1 MVLIKKIFSL
11 VLLYIGYVYLLTIP
25 LLIESDLG
33 YMYVS
38 LLWASIFLFLGGYSW
53 RYLIRTYP
61 FKKPEYRPKYQNIV
75 LISVGI
81 ILVII
86 GLYSIFPILTGIDR
100 GLTIGH
106 LIQMAMNGVAVT
118 YIGYNV
124 FRLGKRTNS
133 LH

>member
-11 VLLYIGYVYLLTIP
+11 VLLSFGYVYLLTIP

-61 FKKPEYRPKYQNIV
+61 FKKPEYRQRYQNIV

-100 GLTIGH
+100 GLSTGH
-106 LIQMAMNGVAVT
+106 LIQMAMNGVAFT
-118 YIGYNV
+118 YIGYNI
-124 FRLGKRTNS
+124 FRLGKKTNS